1 LRFSDFGG
9 ALLKARPDCIPCIIA
24 HVLKVAQN
32 VTPDDWL
39 ARKAILETMD
49 LLKTAEFDRTPA
61 EIAYDCLHL
70 TARTLGT
77 SDPFK
82 EEKRQA
88 NEAALAVIG
97 DAQKLALESKDDP
110 LFTLLRFAAAAN
122 LLDTGILSTATPED
136 VILLTSKMDFEV
148 NNYSAF
154 KKDLKSS
161 KSILYILDN
170 AGEIVFDKLVVEGLV
185 QREKRVTAVVRRSP
199 ILNDALREDA
209 RLTGMDSLCQI
220 IDTGVDS
227 LGVILSVSSAQF
239 REAFENAD
247 MVISKG
253 QANFETLEGVHKNI
267 YFLMSAKCDVIANHL
282 GISKGD
288 LVLLKE

>member
-1 LRFSDFGG
+1 M
-9 ALLKARPDCIPCIIA
+9 KARPDCIPCIIA

-39 ARKAILETMD
+39 ARKVILETMD
-49 LLKTAEFDRTPA
+49 LLKDADFDRTPA

-82 EEKRQA
+82 EEKKQA
-88 NEAALAVIG
+88 NEAALAIIG
-97 DAQKLALESKDDP
+97 DARKVALETKDDP
-110 LFTLLRFAAAAN
+110 LFTLLRLAAAAN

-154 KKDLKSS
+154 KKDLKPA

-170 AGEIVFDKLVVEGLV
+170 AGEIVFDKLVVESLV
-185 QREKRVTAVVRRSP
+185 QTGKKVTAVVRKSP

-209 RLTGMDSLCQI
+209 QLTTMDALCKI
-220 IDTGVDS
+220 MDTGSDS
-227 LGVILSVSSAQF
+227 LGVILSLSSAQF
-239 REAFENAD
+239 REAFDDAD
-247 MVISKG
+247 VIISKG
-253 QANFETLEGVHKNI
+253 QANFETLEGTRKNI
-267 YFLMSAKCDVIANHL
+267 YFLMSVKCDVVANHL
-282 GISKGD
+282 GVSKGD

>member
-1 LRFSDFGG
+1 
-9 ALLKARPDCIPCIIA
+9 LKARPDCIPCIIA

-39 ARKAILETMD
+39 ARKVILETMD
-49 LLKTAEFDRTPA
+49 LLKDADFDRTPA

-82 EEKRQA
+82 EEKKQA
-88 NEAALAVIG
+88 NEAALAIIG
-97 DAQKLALESKDDP
+97 DARKVALETKDDP
-110 LFTLLRFAAAAN
+110 LFTLLRLAAAAN

-154 KKDLKSS
+154 KKDLKPA

-170 AGEIVFDKLVVEGLV
+170 AGEIVFDKLVVESLV
-185 QREKRVTAVVRRSP
+185 QTGKKVTAVVRKSP

-209 RLTGMDSLCQI
+209 QLTTMDALCKI
-220 IDTGVDS
+220 MDTGSDS
-227 LGVILSVSSAQF
+227 LGVILSLSSAQF
-239 REAFENAD
+239 REAFDDAD
-247 MVISKG
+247 VIISKG
-253 QANFETLEGVHKNI
+253 QANFETLEGTRKNI
-267 YFLMSAKCDVIANHL
+267 YFLMSVKCDVVANHL
-282 GISKGD
+282 GVSKGD

>member
-1 LRFSDFGG
+1 MRFSDFGDTF
-9 ALLKARPDCIPCIIA
+9 LKARPDCIPCIIA

-70 TARTLGT
+70 TARTLGS

-97 DAQKLALESKDDP
+97 DARKLALESKDDS
-110 LFTLLRFAAAAN
+110 LFTMLRFAAAAN

-209 RLTGMDSLCQI
+209 QLTGMDSLCQI

-227 LGVILSVSSAQF
+227 LGVILSLSSAQF
-239 REAFENAD
+239 REAFEDAD

-253 QANFETLEGVHKNI
+253 QANFETLEGVRKNI
-267 YFLMSAKCDVIANHL
+267 YFLMSAKCDVVANHL